1 VGYPCERCGNTNANP
16 SSLQRCLGGPAT
28 ILVLAHTVSAP
39 KVPAWTALLG
49 IALFGLA
56 VFWLHH
62 LLGQYRWRDIL
73 GHVHAIPSAKL
84 LRAGLL
90 TFAGYACLTLY
101 DALAVRFAGARVPYP
116 RVALISFMGYA
127 IGHNVGLNTLSGG
140 AVRYRAYS
148 ALGLGAKQ
156 IATIIAFG
164 TVTFLLGAGFLLG
177 LSLLTQAGMSGS
189 VLHVHASLAML
200 AGGLLLAAVMAYLWL
215 VCTRHEEPLQLGR
228 LMIPVP
234 KPRVAFAQVAV
245 ACADLLC
252 AAGVLYVLLPQQ
264 AAISFGAFA
273 GIYLI
278 AIAAGV
284 ISNVPG
290 GIGVFETVLLLLLRS
305 VPQDRL
311 LGALVAYR
319 AIYYFAPFAVALA
332 LLGAHELWVHRGP
345 AVRLM
350 RLGRSFLIA
359 VTPQAIAIAVFLA
372 GAVLLFSGAT
382 PGLGNRLDL
391 LRNFVPLP
399 ILELSHLLGSA
410 VGVGL
415 LVIAHGLY
423 RRLDA
428 AWWLTVWLLCA
439 GILLSLLKGFDYE
452 EATILAVVVIVL
464 FSARSR
470 FRRRASLI
478 EQHYSGAWIIALCL
492 VLVTVAWLVIF
503 ANRHVPYDN
512 QLWWEFAFH
521 KSAPRSLRASLLA
534 AVIAATYGLWRL
546 LRPATPARLPP
557 SEADLERVAALI
569 ADVDDTTANLALLG
583 DKNLLFNPERTAFI
597 MYQASGHS
605 WVAMGDPVGPPEAC
619 EALAWQFLENCDVMA
634 VSPVFYQVKPQN
646 LPLYIDLGLNL
657 GKLGEEARVP
667 LDAFSLDGA
676 ARADLRQAHR
686 RAIRDGAEFEVIPR
700 AAVAAVLDELR
711 AVSDAWLAEKNTAEK
726 RFSLGFFADRYLM
739 RFDCAVVRRGGAV
752 VAFANLWRGSSNELS
767 VDLMRYGGD
776 APKGVIDYLLI
787 ECMLWGKTQG
797 FHWFNLGMAPLAG
810 LEEHALAP
818 TWHKL
823 GRMVQRYGEMF
834 YPFEGLR
841 KYKEKF
847 LPEWRPRYFAAPDGL
862 AIAGALLDV
871 TALISGGVGKV
882 LRK

>member
-1 VGYPCERCGNTNANP
+1 V
-16 SSLQRCLGGPAT
+16 
-28 ILVLAHTVSAP
+28 
-39 KVPAWTALLG
+39 WTTLLG

-56 VFWLHH
+56 LFWLHH

-73 GHVHAIPSAKL
+73 AHVNAIPTAKL
-84 LRAGLL
+84 LRAGVFTL
-90 TFAGYACLTLY
+90 AGYGCLTLY
-101 DALAVRFAGARVPYP
+101 DALAVRFAGAHVPYP

-140 AVRYRAYS
+140 AIRYRAYS

-164 TVTFLLGAGFLLG
+164 SVTFLLGAGLLLG

-189 VLHVHASLAML
+189 VLHVHASLAVL
-200 AGGLLLAAVMAYLWL
+200 AGGVLLAAIAGYLWL
-215 VCTRHEEPLQLGR
+215 VCTRHEPLR
-228 LMIPVP
+228 YRRIVIPVP
-234 KPRVAFAQVAV
+234 KPRIAFAQIAV

-252 AAGVLYVLLPQQ
+252 AASVLYVLLPQQ
-264 AAISFGAFA
+264 AAMSFSAFA

-290 GIGVFETVLLLLLRS
+290 GIGVFEAVLLLLLQS
-305 VPQDRL
+305 VPKGSL

-345 AVRLM
+345 VVRLL
-350 RLGRSFLIA
+350 RLGRTVLIA
-359 VTPQAIAIAVFLA
+359 VTPQAIAIAVFAA

-382 PGLGNRLDL
+382 PDLSNRLEL
-391 LRNFVPLP
+391 LRDFVPLP

-428 AWWLTVWLLCA
+428 AWWLTIWLLCA

-452 EATILAVVVIVL
+452 EAATLGVVVIVL
-464 FSARSR
+464 VLARGR
-470 FRRRASLI
+470 FLRRASLI
-478 EQHYSGAWIIALCL
+478 EQHYSGPWIVALFL
-492 VLVTVAWLVIF
+492 VLITFAWLVIF
-503 ANRHVPYDN
+503 AYRHVPYDN

-521 KSAPRSLRASLLA
+521 ASAPRSLRASLLA
-534 AVIAATYGLWRL
+534 AVIAAAYGLWRL
-546 LRPATPARLPP
+546 LRPASAPMSAPR
-557 SEADLERVAALI
+557 EADLERAAALI
-569 ADVDDTTANLALLG
+569 ADVDDSTVNLALLG
-583 DKNLLFNPERTAFI
+583 DKNLLFNAERTAFI
-597 MYQASGHS
+597 MYQVSGHS
-605 WVAMGDPVGPPEAC
+605 WVAMGDPVGPIELC
-619 EALAWQFLENCDVMA
+619 EPLAWEFLENCDVMA

-646 LPLYIDLGLNL
+646 LPFYIDLGLHL
-657 GKLGEEARVP
+657 SKLGEEARVP
-667 LDAFSLDGA
+667 LDSFSLEGS

-686 RAIRDGAEFEVIPR
+686 RANRDGAEFEVVPR
-700 AAVAAVLDELR
+700 ANVAAILSELR
-711 AVSDAWLAEKNTAEK
+711 TVSDAWLAERNMAEK
-726 RFSLGFFADRYLM
+726 RFSLGFFDERYLLN
-739 RFDCAVVRRGGAV
+739 FDCGVVRRGGAI
-752 VAFANLWRGSSNELS
+752 VAFADLWRGGSIELS
-767 VDLMRYGGD
+767 VDLMRYSD
-776 APKGVIDYLLI
+776 AAPTGVIDFLLI
-787 ECMLWGKTQG
+787 ECMLWGKRQG
-797 FHWFNLGMAPLAG
+797 YQWFNLGMAPLSG

-818 TWHKL
+818 TWHKI

-834 YPFEGLR
+834 FPFEGLR

-847 LPEWRPRYFAAPDGL
+847 LPVWRPRYLAAPPGL
-862 AIAGALLDV
+862 GMAGALLDV
-871 TALISGGVGKV
+871 TSLISGGVGKV

>member
-1 VGYPCERCGNTNANP
+1 M
-16 SSLQRCLGGPAT
+16 
-28 ILVLAHTVSAP
+28 AHTVTAP
-39 KVPAWTALLG
+39 KVPKWTALLG
-49 IALFGLA
+49 LALFGLA
-56 VFWLHH
+56 LFWLHH
-62 LLGQYRWRDIL
+62 LLGQYRWADVL
-73 GHVHAIPSAKL
+73 AHVHAIPTAKV
-84 LRAGLL
+84 LRAALFTVL
-90 TFAGYACLTLY
+90 GYGCLTLY

-140 AVRYRAYS
+140 AIRYRAYT

-164 TVTFLLGAGFLLG
+164 SVTFLLGAGLLLG
-177 LSLLTQAGMSGS
+177 LSLLTQAGMSQSVLNMHASLSMLAGS
-189 VLHVHASLAML
+189 VLL
-200 AGGLLLAAVMAYLWL
+200 AGVAAYLWL
-215 VCTRHEEPLQLGR
+215 VCTRHKPLKIWR
-228 LMIPVP
+228 MVIPMP

-252 AAGVLYVLLPQQ
+252 AVSVLYVLLPPQ
-264 AAISFGAFA
+264 AAMSFGAFA
-273 GIYLI
+273 GVYLI

-290 GIGVFETVLLLLLRS
+290 GIGVFEAVLLLLLPT
-305 VPQDRL
+305 VPKDSL

-319 AIYYFAPFAVALA
+319 AIYYFGPFAAALA
-332 LLGAHELWVHRGP
+332 LLGAHELWAHRGP
-345 AVRLM
+345 AVRLVQ
-350 RLGRSFLIA
+350 LGRTFLIA

-382 PGLGNRLDL
+382 PGLGTRLDL
-391 LRNFVPLP
+391 LRRFVPLP

-428 AWWLTVWLLCA
+428 AWWLTIWLLCA

-452 EATILAVVVIVL
+452 EAMILGIVVIVL
-464 FSARSR
+464 LSARAR
-470 FRRRASLI
+470 FRRRISLVD
-478 EQHYSGAWIIALCL
+478 QHYSGPWIVALFL
-492 VLVTVAWLVIF
+492 VLFTVAWLVIF
-503 ANRHVPYDN
+503 AYRHVPYDN
-512 QLWWEFAFH
+512 QLWWDFAFH
-521 KSAPRSLRASLLA
+521 ASAPRSLRASLFA
-534 AVIAATYGLWRL
+534 AVIAAAYGLWRV
-546 LRPATPARLPP
+546 LRPAPP
-557 SEADLERVAALI
+557 PMVALREADLTRAAELVAEA
-569 ADVDDTTANLALLG
+569 DDTTANLALLG
-583 DKNLLFNPERTAFI
+583 DKNLLFNAERTAFI
-597 MYQASGHS
+597 MYQVSGHS
-605 WVAMGDPVGPPEAC
+605 WVAMGDPVGPPEVC
-619 EALAWQFLENCDVMA
+619 EPLAWEFLEHCDVMA

-646 LPLYIDLGLNL
+646 LPLYVDLGLNL
-657 GKLGEEARVP
+657 SKLGEEARVA
-667 LDAFSLDGA
+667 LDTFSLEGP
-676 ARADLRQAHR
+676 ARADLRQAYR
-686 RAIRDGAEFEVIPR
+686 RASRDGAQFEVIPR
-700 AAVAAVLDELR
+700 TGVGAILGELR
-711 AVSDAWLAEKNTAEK
+711 AVSDAWLEEKKTAEK
-726 RFSLGFFADRYLM
+726 RFSLGFFDERYLQS
-739 RFDCAVVRRGGAV
+739 FDCGVVRRGGV
-752 VAFANLWRGSSNELS
+752 IVAFANLWRGGSNELS
-767 VDLMRYGGD
+767 VDLMRYNGE

-797 FHWFNLGMAPLAG
+797 FHWFNLGMAPLSG

-834 YPFEGLR
+834 YHFEGLR

-847 LPEWRPRYFAAPDGL
+847 SPVWRPRYLAAPDGL
-862 AIAGALLDV
+862 AMVGALLDV

>member
-1 VGYPCERCGNTNANP
+1 LTHPVT
-16 SSLQRCLGGPAT
+16 
-28 ILVLAHTVSAP
+28 AH
-39 KVPAWTALLG
+39 KVPAWTTFLG

-56 VFWLHH
+56 LFWLHH

-73 GHVHAIPSAKL
+73 SHVHAISTVHL
-84 LRAGLL
+84 LRAGLFTL
-90 TFAGYACLTLY
+90 AGYGCLTLY
-101 DALAVRFAGARVPYP
+101 DALAVHFAGAHVPYP
-116 RVALISFMGYA
+116 RIALISFMGYA

-164 TVTFLLGAGFLLG
+164 TVTFLLGAGLLLG

-189 VLHVHASLAML
+189 VLHVHSWLAML
-200 AGGLLLAAVMAYLWL
+200 AGGLLLAAVSAYLWL
-215 VCTRHEEPLQLGR
+215 VCTRHEPLR
-228 LMIPVP
+228 YRRIVIPVP
-234 KPRVAFAQVAV
+234 KPRIAFAQVAV

-252 AAGVLYVLLPQQ
+252 AASVLYVLLPHE

-290 GIGVFETVLLLLLRS
+290 GIGVFEAVLLVLLQS
-305 VPQDRL
+305 VPKGSL

-332 LLGAHELWVHRGP
+332 LLGAHELWAHRGP
-345 AVRLM
+345 AVRLA
-350 RLGRSFLIA
+350 RLGRTFLIA
-359 VTPQAIAIAVFLA
+359 VTPQAISIAVFLA

-382 PGLGNRLDL
+382 PDKINRLEL
-391 LRNFVPLP
+391 LRDIVPLP

-428 AWWLTVWLLCA
+428 AWWLTIWLLCA
-439 GILLSLLKGFDYE
+439 GILLCLLKGFDYE
-452 EATILAVVVIVL
+452 EATILGIVATVMVV
-464 FSARSR
+464 ARGR
-470 FRRRASLI
+470 FLRRASLI
-478 EQHYSGAWIIALCL
+478 EQHYSGPWIIAFFL
-492 VLVTVAWLVIF
+492 VLITVAWLVIF
-503 ANRHVPYDN
+503 AYRHVPYDN

-521 KSAPRSLRASLLA
+521 ASAPRSLRASLLA
-534 AVIAATYGLWRL
+534 AVIAAAYGLWRL
-546 LRPATPARLPP
+546 LRPAKQPMSAS
-557 SEADLERVAALI
+557 SEADLERIEALI

-583 DKNLLFNPERTAFI
+583 DKNLLFNAERTGFI
-597 MYQASGHS
+597 MYQVSGNS
-605 WVAMGDPVGPPEAC
+605 WVAMGDPVGQPEVC
-619 EALAWQFLENCDVMA
+619 ESLAWQFLESCDVMA

-657 GKLGEEARVP
+657 SKLGEEARVP
-667 LDAFSLDGA
+667 LDAFSLEGS

-686 RAIRDGAEFEVIPR
+686 RASRDGAEFEVVPR
-700 AAVAAVLDELR
+700 AEVGAILPQLR

-726 RFSLGFFADRYLM
+726 RFSLGYFDDRYL
-739 RFDCAVVRRGGAV
+739 RHFDCGVVRRGGAI
-752 VAFANLWRGSSNELS
+752 VAFANIWRGGSSELS
-767 VDLMRYGGD
+767 VDLMRYSGA
-776 APKGVIDYLLI
+776 APKGVIDFLLI
-787 ECMLWGKTQG
+787 ECMLWGRALG
-797 FHWFNLGMAPLAG
+797 YRWFNLGMAPLSG

-818 TWHKL
+818 AWHKI
-823 GRMVQRYGEMF
+823 GRMVQRYGETF

-847 LPEWRPRYFAAPDGL
+847 LPVWRPRYLAAPHGL
-862 AIAGALLDV
+862 GMAGALLDV

>member
-1 VGYPCERCGNTNANP
+1 
-16 SSLQRCLGGPAT
+16 
-28 ILVLAHTVSAP
+28 LAHTVTAR
-39 KVPAWTALLG
+39 KVPAWTTLLG
-49 IALFGLA
+49 IALFGVALFA
-56 VFWLHH
+56 LHR
-62 LLGQYRWRDIL
+62 LLGQYHWRDIL
-73 GHVHAIPSAKL
+73 RHVHAIPAVKL
-84 LRAGLL
+84 LLAALF
-90 TFAGYACLTLY
+90 TVAGYGCLTLY
-101 DALAVRFAGARVPYP
+101 DAMAVRFAGARVPYA
-116 RVALISFMGYA
+116 RIALISFMGYA
-127 IGHNVGLNTLSGG
+127 IGHNVGFNTLSGG
-140 AVRYRAYS
+140 AIRYRAYT

-189 VLHVHASLAML
+189 ALHMHAPLAML
-200 AGGLLLAAVMAYLWL
+200 AGAVLLTAIAAYLWL
-215 VCTRHEEPLQLGR
+215 VCTRHEPLR
-228 LMIPVP
+228 FRRMVIPVP

-252 AAGVLYVLLPQQ
+252 AASVLYVLLPPE
-264 AAISFGAFA
+264 AAVSFAAFA

-278 AIAAGV
+278 SIAAGV

-290 GIGVFETVLLLLLRS
+290 GIGVFEFVLILLLPS
-305 VPQDRL
+305 VPKDRL

-319 AIYYFAPFAVALA
+319 AIYYFAPFVLALG
-332 LLGAHELWVHRGP
+332 LLGAHELWAHRGP
-345 AVRLM
+345 AVRLA
-350 RLGRSFLIA
+350 RLGRTFLIA

-382 PGLGNRLDL
+382 PGLGSRLEL
-391 LRNFVPLP
+391 LRDFVPLP

-452 EATILAVVVIVL
+452 EATVLAVVVVL
-464 FSARSR
+464 MVAARGR

-478 EQHYSGAWIIALCL
+478 DQHYSGPWIAALLL
-492 VLVTVAWLVIF
+492 VLVTVPWLVIF
-503 ANRHVPYDN
+503 AYRHVPYGKD
-512 QLWWEFAFH
+512 LWWQFAFH
-521 KSAPRSLRASLLA
+521 ASAPRSLRASLLA
-534 AVIAATYGLWRL
+534 AVIAAAYGLWRL
-546 LRPATPARLPP
+546 LRPAPPPLSPP
-557 SEADLERVAALI
+557 SEADLQQAAALI
-569 ADVDDTTANLALLG
+569 AQVDDTAANLALLG
-583 DKNLLFNPERTAFI
+583 DKNLLFNRERTAFI
-597 MYQASGHS
+597 MYQVSGNS
-605 WVAMGDPVGPPEAC
+605 WVAMGDPVGSPEAG
-619 EALAWQFLENCDVMA
+619 EQLAWEFLENCDVMA

-657 GKLGEEARVP
+657 SKLGEEARVE
-667 LDAFSLDGA
+667 LDTFSLDGA

-686 RAIRDGAEFEVIPR
+686 RASRDGAQFEVVAR
-700 AAVAAVLDELR
+700 ADVGAILPELR
-711 AVSDAWLAEKNTAEK
+711 AVSDAWLAEKNTSEK
-726 RFSLGFFADRYLM
+726 RFSLGFFDERYLM
-739 RFDCAVVRRGGAV
+739 NFDCGVARRGGAI
-752 VAFANLWRGSSNELS
+752 VAFVNLWRGGATELS
-767 VDLMRYGGD
+767 VDLMRYNGA

-787 ECMLWGKTQG
+787 ECMLWGRREG
-797 FHWFNLGMAPLAG
+797 YRWFNLGMAPLSG

-834 YPFEGLR
+834 YHFEGLR

-847 LPEWRPRYFAAPDGL
+847 LPVWRPRYLAAPDGL
-862 AIAGALLDV
+862 AMAGALLDV